1 MSITSNFLVGE
12 SEDDSRDGVTSPLDG
27 RVENF
32 SILPLN
38 SAFTKEN
45 MLGTHAYNTEHLTKK
60 DSAFLNWY

>member
-1 MSITSNFLVGE
+1 MSIPSNFLVGE
-12 SEDDSRDGVTSPLDG
+12 SEYDSSDGVTSPLNG

-32 SILPLN
+32 